1 MSVPPYLFNTY
12 KRQPVTFVRGKG
24 PWLWDDRGKKYLDFF
39 SGLAVC
45 NLGHAHPGV
54 ARAVARQVKTLLH
67 TSNIYYTRPQQDLA
81 RALSRRT
88 FGGRVFFCNSGAEAN
103 EGAIKLAR
111 RFGTLRPG
119 RRGPRH
125 EIIVFDHAFHGRT
138 LGALS
143 ATPQKK
149 YQANFGPLVPG
160 FKVARFGDLASVE
173 ALVNAKTCA
182 ILVEPVQGEG
192 GVRVA
197 PPRFFAGLAALCRK
211 NNLLLMFDEVQ
222 TGLGRTGTLYAYQN
236 RAIMPAGVVPDVLIS
251 AKGLANGLPIGAILA
266 KKEVADLLQPG
277 DHASTFGG
285 GAVPSQAAL
294 AVLSALSPAALA
306 RVRRV
311 AAAMRRELDRWPRT
325 FPFLKVVRG
334 AGHMLGLELD
344 RPGADVVTRARK
356 NGLLINCTADRVL
369 RLLPPLVLTESD
381 ARRGLALLKKTLKD
395 FSVSKKDK
403 P

>member
-1 MSVPPYLFNTY
+1 MTTSPFLFNTY
-12 KRQPVTFVRGKG
+12 KRQPVNFVRGRG
-24 PWLWDDRGKKYLDFF
+24 PWLWDDRGHKYLDFF

-54 ARAVARQVKTLLH
+54 ARAVTQQVKTLLH
-67 TSNIYYTRPQQDLA
+67 TSNLYYTGPQQDLA
-81 RALSRRT
+81 RELSRRT

-111 RFGTLRPG
+111 RFGTTRPG
-119 RRGPRH
+119 PRGPRH

-160 FKVARFGDLASVE
+160 FRVARYGDLAAVRA
-173 ALVNAKTCA
+173 ALTPKTCA
-182 ILVEPVQGEG
+182 VLVEPIQGEG

-197 PPRFFAGLAALCRK
+197 SPAFFAGLAALCRK
-211 NNLLLMFDEVQ
+211 NKLLLMFDEVQ

-236 RAIMPAGVVPDVLIS
+236 RALMPAGVVPDVLTS

-285 GAVPSQAAL
+285 GAVPCRAAQAVLAAL
-294 AVLSALSPAALA
+294 RPSALA
-306 RVRRV
+306 RARRV
-311 AAAMRRELDRWPRT
+311 AGRMRREIESWKAT
-325 FPFLKVVRG
+325 MPFVTEVRG
-334 AGHMLGLELD
+334 AGHMLGLEID
-344 RPGADVVTRARK
+344 RPGADLVTRARE

-369 RLLPPLVLTESD
+369 RLLPPLILTEAE
-381 ARRGLALLKKTLKD
+381 ARRGLALLKKTLTDHFLTKG
-395 FSVSKKDK
+395 KKR
-403 P
+403 